1 MKVEGHMLRKMLV
14 FGITSTVVLAELPA
28 LAQQQSGQQAIEE
41 IEVFANN
48 RRAEGLT
55 NVNAAVSV
63 ISEEELDLIG
73 HSHYQEALTRV
84 PGFSGNRNNG
94 QESLMAIRSPVLTGA
109 GACGAFLIAENGI
122 PVRSAGFC
130 NVNEMFDTHS
140 EYAQSIEVIRGPAS
154 AFWGSN
160 ALHGL
165 VNVRLPNPGEV
176 GELSLERGPRG
187 SYRTK
192 AAFGTD
198 SGNFKQSLYLTGVN
212 EEGYRDDSGVDQQ
225 KASWLYE
232 YTLGNGVKMEGGF
245 TFNNLNQ
252 ETAGYVAGAKAYE
265 DSDKR
270 DTNPNPEAY
279 RDSQSIRAW
288 TRFTMES
295 GDWEI
300 TATPYFR
307 EVNMNF
313 VQHYLPG
320 QPIEDTEHRSLGIQV
335 AAYRELNNDSSFS
348 WGIDAESTDGSLK
361 EMQPNATTG
370 SLFVRKTIPQ
380 GMHYDYEVEVSQ
392 FALFANYDTA
402 LTDRLDLSI
411 GARLERIDY
420 EYDNLMVDG
429 RTDAQGVACGF
440 GGCRFSRPADRD
452 DDFSDVSPKIG
463 LSYELNEN
471 HNLFMRA
478 QRGIRAPQATEL
490 YRLQGSQTVADLDS
504 VELDSYE
511 VALQGGGR
519 NWDYSASLYWMDK
532 ENEILKDSDRMNLNG
547 SHTKHQGFELALGYD
562 LSDTLSLR
570 GVFNLA
576 DHTYENDLV
585 SGGININGNDI
596 DTSPNQFGNLRLVYR
611 PANSLLAELELV
623 HMGDYYTNPENTASY
638 DGHDLLNL
646 RVQYDV
652 SDDFMVYL
660 NVLNLADEEY
670 AERADW
676 SGWVKDRYFP
686 GEPIRAFIGFT
697 WKYR

>member
-1 MKVEGHMLRKMLV
+1 MVRNLLV
-14 FGITSTVVLAELPA
+14 CSIATATAAVAGTTFG
-28 LAQQQSGQQAIEE
+28 QSQNSQQAIEE
-41 IEVFANN
+41 IEVFANS
-48 RRAEGLT
+48 RRSENLSEL
-55 NVNAAVSV
+55 NAAFSV
-63 ISEEELDLIG
+63 IGEEELDLIS
-73 HSHYQEALTRV
+73 HSHYQEALSRV

-94 QESLMAIRSPVLTGA
+94 QESLMALRSPVLTGN

-154 AFWGSN
+154 ASWGSN

-165 VNVRLPNPGEV
+165 VNVRLPNAGEV

-192 AAFGTD
+192 AAFGSD
-198 SGNFKQSLYLTGVN
+198 SGNFKQSLYLTGIN

-245 TFNNLNQ
+245 TYNNLNQ

-279 RDSQSIRAW
+279 RDSQSTRAW

-307 EVNMNF
+307 EVNMSF

-320 QPIEDTEHRSLGIQV
+320 QPIEDNEHRSIGIQLS
-335 AAYRELNNDSSFS
+335 AFRELNNGSSFS
-348 WGIDAESTDGSLK
+348 WGVDAESTDGSFK
-361 EMQPNATTG
+361 ENQPEATTG
-370 SLFVRKTIPQ
+370 SLFVRRTIPQ
-380 GMHYDYEVEVSQ
+380 GMHYDYEVEASQ
-392 FALFANYDTA
+392 FAVFANYDTA

-420 EYDNLMVDG
+420 EYDNLMLDG
-429 RTDAQGVACGF
+429 RTDANGVACGF
-440 GGCRFSRPADRD
+440 GGCRFNRPADRD
-452 DDFSDVSPKIG
+452 DDFSDVSPKLG

-471 HNLFMRA
+471 HDLFVRV
-478 QRGIRAPQATEL
+478 QRGIRAPQTSEL
-490 YRLQGSQTVADLDS
+490 YRLQGSQNVADLDS

-511 VALQGGGR
+511 VALQGGGS
-519 NWDYSASLYWMDK
+519 NWNYSAALYWMDK
-532 ENEILKDSDRMNLNG
+532 ENEVLKDSDRINLNG

-562 LSDTLSLR
+562 LTNTLSFN

-585 SGGININGNDI
+585 SGGQNINGNEI
-596 DTSPNQFGNLRLVYR
+596 DTAPDQFGNLRLTYR
-611 PANSLLAELELV
+611 PSDKLLAELELV
-623 HMGDYYTNPENTASY
+623 HMGEYYTNPENTASY

-646 RVQYDV
+646 RIQYDV
-652 SDDFMVYL
+652 SEDFMVYL

-676 SGWVKDRYFP
+676 SGYVGDRYFP

>member
-1 MKVEGHMLRKMLV
+1 MVRNLLV
-14 FGITSTVVLAELPA
+14 CSIATATAAVAGTTFG
-28 LAQQQSGQQAIEE
+28 QSQNSQQAIEE

-48 RRAEGLT
+48 RRSENLSEL
-55 NVNAAVSV
+55 NAAFSV
-63 ISEEELDLIG
+63 IGEEELDLIS
-73 HSHYQEALTRV
+73 HSHYQEALSRV

-94 QESLMAIRSPVLTGA
+94 QESLMALRSPVLTGN

-154 AFWGSN
+154 ASWGSN

-165 VNVRLPNPGEV
+165 VNVRLPNAGEV

-192 AAFGTD
+192 AAFGSD
-198 SGNFKQSLYLTGVN
+198 SGNFKQSLYLTGIN

-245 TFNNLNQ
+245 TYNNLNQ

-279 RDSQSIRAW
+279 RDSQSTRAW

-307 EVNMNF
+307 EVNMSF

-320 QPIEDTEHRSLGIQV
+320 QPIEDNEHRSIGIQLS
-335 AAYRELNNDSSFS
+335 AFRELNNGSSFS
-348 WGIDAESTDGSLK
+348 WGVDAESTDGSFK
-361 EMQPNATTG
+361 ENQPEATTG
-370 SLFVRKTIPQ
+370 SLFVRRTIPQ
-380 GMHYDYEVEVSQ
+380 GMHYDYEVEASQ
-392 FALFANYDTA
+392 FAVFANYDTA

-420 EYDNLMVDG
+420 EYDNLMLDG
-429 RTDAQGVACGF
+429 RTDANGVACGF
-440 GGCRFSRPADRD
+440 GGCRFNRPADRD
-452 DDFSDVSPKIG
+452 DDFSDVSPKLG

-471 HNLFMRA
+471 HDLFVRV
-478 QRGIRAPQATEL
+478 QRGIRAPQTSEL
-490 YRLQGSQTVADLDS
+490 YRLQGSQNVADLDS

-511 VALQGGGR
+511 VALQGGGS
-519 NWDYSASLYWMDK
+519 NWNYSAALYWMDK
-532 ENEILKDSDRMNLNG
+532 ENEVLKDSDRINLNG

-562 LSDTLSLR
+562 LTNTLSFN

-585 SGGININGNDI
+585 SGGQNINGNEI
-596 DTSPNQFGNLRLVYR
+596 DTAPDQFGNLRLTYR
-611 PANSLLAELELV
+611 PSDKLLAELELV
-623 HMGDYYTNPENTASY
+623 HMGEYYTNPENTASY

-646 RVQYDV
+646 RIQYDV
-652 SDDFMVYL
+652 SEDFMVYL

-676 SGWVKDRYFP
+676 SGWVGDRYFP

>member
-1 MKVEGHMLRKMLV
+1 MVRNLLV
-14 FGITSTVVLAELPA
+14 CSIATATAAVAGTTFG
-28 LAQQQSGQQAIEE
+28 QSQNSQQAIEE
-41 IEVFANN
+41 IEVFANS
-48 RRAEGLT
+48 RRSENLSEL
-55 NVNAAVSV
+55 NAAFSV
-63 ISEEELDLIG
+63 IGEEELDLIS
-73 HSHYQEALTRV
+73 HSHYQEALSRV

-94 QESLMAIRSPVLTGA
+94 QESLMALRSPVLTGN

-154 AFWGSN
+154 ASWGSN

-165 VNVRLPNPGEV
+165 VNVRLPNAGEV

-192 AAFGTD
+192 AAFGSD
-198 SGNFKQSLYLTGVN
+198 SGNFKQSLYLTGIN

-245 TFNNLNQ
+245 TYNNLNQ

-279 RDSQSIRAW
+279 RDSQSTRAW

-307 EVNMNF
+307 EVNMSF

-320 QPIEDTEHRSLGIQV
+320 QPIEDNEHRSIGIQLS
-335 AAYRELNNDSSFS
+335 AFRELNNGSSFS
-348 WGIDAESTDGSLK
+348 WGVDAESTDGSFK
-361 EMQPNATTG
+361 ENQPEATTG
-370 SLFVRKTIPQ
+370 SLFVRRTIPQ
-380 GMHYDYEVEVSQ
+380 GMHYDYEVEASQ
-392 FALFANYDTA
+392 FAVFANYDTA

-420 EYDNLMVDG
+420 EYDNLMLDG
-429 RTDAQGVACGF
+429 RTDANGVACGF
-440 GGCRFSRPADRD
+440 GGCRFNRPADRD
-452 DDFSDVSPKIG
+452 DDFSDVSPKLG

-471 HNLFMRA
+471 HDLFVRV
-478 QRGIRAPQATEL
+478 QRGIRAPQTSEL
-490 YRLQGSQTVADLDS
+490 YRLQGSQNVADLDS

-511 VALQGGGR
+511 VALQGGGS
-519 NWDYSASLYWMDK
+519 NWNYSAALYWMDK
-532 ENEILKDSDRMNLNG
+532 ENEVLKDSDRINLNG

-562 LSDTLSLR
+562 LTNTLSFN

-585 SGGININGNDI
+585 SGGQNINGNEI
-596 DTSPNQFGNLRLVYR
+596 DTAPDQFGNLRLTYR
-611 PANSLLAELELV
+611 PSDKLLAELELV
-623 HMGDYYTNPENTASY
+623 HMGEYYTNPENTASY

-646 RVQYDV
+646 RIQYDV
-652 SDDFMVYL
+652 SEDFMVYL

-676 SGWVKDRYFP
+676 SGWVGDRYFP